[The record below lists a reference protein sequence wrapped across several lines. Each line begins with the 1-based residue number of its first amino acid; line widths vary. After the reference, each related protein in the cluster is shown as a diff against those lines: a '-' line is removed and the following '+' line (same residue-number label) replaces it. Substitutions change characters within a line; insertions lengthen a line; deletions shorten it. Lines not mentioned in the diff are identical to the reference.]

1 MVPPRAPLRFE
12 PQVLAKPWGG
22 GRGLRAFGVNVPE
35 SPPTGEVWLV
45 SDVPGRASVVSS
57 GPFRGRT
64 LEDLVRSEPL
74 AMLGKVHPPGGRF
87 PLFVKFL
94 EVKGRLSL
102 QVHPDAQQAS
112 RNGDGSSGK
121 FEAWS
126 VLATEPGAR
135 VVIGF
140 DRPSSPDEVRAL
152 IAGGRLEERLN
163 TFEPRAG
170 DAYIISPG
178 TVHAAWSGLVLFEVQ
193 ETADVTYRLYD
204 WGTVGLDGKPRELH
218 VEKGLGVAK
227 LGVPW
232 RGRPTLPAASPR
244 SPGSKVR
251 TIVGPGAGPFLY
263 ELVELERGAT
273 YAFGGDERPWVA
285 VAFAGALPLEDGALR
300 AGEAALFPAA
310 SPRVEVRAT
319 EPTTFALATPSA
331 GSAS

>member
-1 MVPPRAPLRFE
+1 MVQGLEAPLRFE

-22 GRGLRAFGVNVPE
+22 GGGLRAFGVNVPV

-45 SDVPGRASVVSS
+45 SDVPGRPSVVSS
-57 GPFRGRT
+57 GPHRGRT
-64 LEDLVRSEPL
+64 LEDLVRSEPAAL
-74 AMLGKVHPPGGRF
+74 LGKVRPPGGRF

-112 RNGDGSSGK
+112 RNGDGLSGK

-126 VLATEPGAR
+126 VLATEPAAR

-140 DRPSSPDEVRAL
+140 DRPSSPDEVRSL
-152 IAGGRLEERLN
+152 IASGQLEGQLN

-170 DAYIISPG
+170 DAYVISPG

-227 LGVPW
+227 LGAASK
-232 RGRPTLPAASPR
+232 GRPTPPAVVTR
-244 SPGSKVR
+244 SPGSRVK
-251 TIVGPGAGPFLY
+251 TIVGPGAGPFVY
-263 ELVELERGAT
+263 EIVELERGAT
-273 YAFGGDERPWVA
+273 FAFGGDDRPSVA
-285 VAFAGALPLEDGALR
+285 VTFTGALSLEDGPLQ
-300 AGEAALFPAA
+300 AGEAALFPAKHG
-310 SPRVEVRAT
+310 RVVVEAP
-319 EPTTFALATPSA
+319 EETTFAIATPSA
-331 GSAS
+331 